1 MRRCEKIT
9 NLLKNRVM
17 SIAFILF
24 DYGVWAK
31 IHIEDAYNKCKKGYN
46 NLNDWSFIDVKI
58 KTDNHHP
65 VTKRKVEST
74 ILIKYVYNDKTYNIV
89 QEYRG
94 DDNSI
99 MESFPLY
106 NVNEIKKYKSNKK
119 FGNVKIMSAEY
130 GDKDVTELVKSY
142 LGPMNDFY
150 YSLIEKSREARANIN
165 DIANISAN
173 DELNVDTDRKSIQIK
188 PKFARVTGMDAWW
201 ILPEMLRN
209 TGTDK
214 KLIITDQFLNEY
226 KFSAFD
232 KVLLNNDKSI

>member
-9 NLLKNRVM
+9 NLLKNRV
-17 SIAFILF
+17 INLGFILI
-24 DYGVWAK
+24 DYGLWAK
-31 IHIEDAYNKCKKGYN
+31 IHIEEAYNKCKKSCN

-58 KTDNHHP
+58 KTDNHHS
-65 VTKRKVEST
+65 VTKRKAENT
-74 ILIKYVYNDKTYNIV
+74 ILIKYVYDDKTYNIV

-106 NVNEIKKYKSNKK
+106 TLNEIKKYKSNKK
-119 FGNVKIMSAEY
+119 FGNIKIMSAEY

-150 YSLIEKSREARANIN
+150 YSLIEKSREVRAN
-165 DIANISAN
+165 ASAN
-173 DELNVDTDRKSIQIK
+173 DGLNIDTDRKNIQIK
-188 PKFARVTGMDAWW
+188 PKIARVTGMDAWW
-201 ILPEMLRN
+201 ILPQMLSD
-209 TGTDK
+209 TGTNK

-226 KFSAFD
+226 KFGPFD
-232 KVLLNNDKSI
+232 KVLLNNDKTI

>member
-9 NLLKNRVM
+9 KLLKNRVM
-17 SIAFILF
+17 NLAFILF

-31 IHIEDAYNKCKKGYN
+31 IHIEEAYNKCKKGCN
-46 NLNDWSFIDVKI
+46 SLNDWSFIDVKI

-65 VTKRKVEST
+65 VTKRKAEST
-74 ILIKYVYNDKTYNIV
+74 ILIKYVYDDKTYNIV
-89 QEYRG
+89 QQYSG
-94 DDNSI
+94 DDSI
-99 MESFPLY
+99 MENFPLY
-106 NVNEIKKYKSNKK
+106 TLNEIKKYKSNKK

-150 YSLIEKSREARANIN
+150 YSLIEKSREARAN
-165 DIANISAN
+165 ASAN
-173 DELNVDTDRKSIQIK
+173 DELNIDTDRKSIQIK
-188 PKFARVTGMDAWW
+188 PKIARVTGMDAWW
-201 ILPEMLRN
+201 ILPEMLRD
-209 TGTDK
+209 TGTNK

-226 KFSAFD
+226 KFGPFD